1 MKMSE
6 SIKKI
11 GNMTVKVIS
20 GNDVSLQN
28 NVISSSDA
36 EMDRRAIAAVQSAIQ
51 KARICQKP
59 VAGYDVTTKRAFVE
73 YADGSRQYV
82 D

>member
-1 MKMSE
+1 MSE

-20 GNDVSLQN
+20 GNDLSLQKN
-28 NVISSSDA
+28 IISRNDA
-36 EMDRRAIAAVQSAIQ
+36 EMDRRAEAAVQSAIDR
-51 KARICQKP
+51 ARICQKP
-59 VAGYDVTTKRAFVE
+59 IAGYDIATKRAFIE
-73 YADGSRQYV
+73 YADGSIQYV

>member
-1 MKMSE
+1 MSE

-20 GNDVSLQN
+20 GNDLSLQN
-28 NVISSSDA
+28 SIISSNDA
-36 EMDRRAIAAVQSAIQ
+36 EMDRRAEAAVQSAIDR
-51 KARICQKP
+51 ARICQKP
-59 VAGYDVTTKRAFVE
+59 IAGYDVANKRAFVE
-73 YADGSRQYV
+73 YADGSIQYV

>member
-1 MKMSE
+1 MSE

-20 GNDVSLQN
+20 GNDLSLQN
-28 NVISSSDA
+28 SIISSNDA
-36 EMDRRAIAAVQSAIQ
+36 EMDRRAEAAVQSAIDR
-51 KARICQKP
+51 ARICQKP
-59 VAGYDVTTKRAFVE
+59 IAGYDVATKRAFVE
-73 YADGSRQYV
+73 YADGSIQYV

>member
-1 MKMSE
+1 MSE

-20 GNDVSLQN
+20 GNDLSLQKN
-28 NVISSSDA
+28 IISRNDA
-36 EMDRRAIAAVQSAIQ
+36 EMDRRAEAAVQSAIDR
-51 KARICQKP
+51 ARICQKP
-59 VAGYDVTTKRAFVE
+59 IAGYDVATKRAFIE
-73 YADGSRQYV
+73 YADGSIQYV